1 MKITTSNKTLKR
13 HLPIKFLGIIV
24 LVLGM
29 LVGITTC
36 VGADPVT
43 PTIAWDNPANIT
55 YGTALSG
62 VHLNA
67 IATDPRTGTPA
78 DGSLV
83 YDPAVGYTLDA
94 GSHKLSVIFNPTN
107 TETYTTATKNVTINV
122 TEKPVPVIRWESFP
136 QEPVCGDTLNING
149 SASPGEEVDVFVTF
163 EKTIPVPEG
172 RFEYT
177 LENVTIPEG
186 LDNLFT
192 VEARGVNNL
201 NVRVKMVIWATKSSG
216 ASEGT
221 ATVSQSNVP
230 AGTYTIKIDG
240 NAGEGVS
247 EVNLKIT
254 ASQGIRADSNGN
266 FSYSYNT
273 TAVPPG
279 NFEIKVG
286 GVTKEITLRPREIE
300 VPPLVLPVA
309 NFSANATEGYAPLL
323 VKFNELSENAE
334 AVAWDFNNDGIADSA
349 TLNPIHEFT
358 TPGTYT
364 VNMTAINENGTDF
377 KLANITVSEKPAP
390 VLPVANFSANKTE
403 GFAPLSVQ
411 FNDSSE
417 NATSINWD
425 FNCDGVSD
433 SEERNPINEFATPG
447 TYTVNLT
454 AINVNGTDSKFATI
468 TVNEPEQP
476 VLPVANFSAD
486 PAEGYA
492 PLSVQFNDLSE
503 NAESVAWDFNNDGAT
518 DSEERSPVHEFT
530 TQGNYTVNMT
540 TTNGNG
546 TDSKLATITVSEKP
560 VPILPVANFSA
571 NVISGYAPLSVLLT
585 DLSQNATSRSWDIG
599 NDGIVES
606 RDSNIVYVFTNP
618 GTYTVNLTASNAN
631 GTDSKLTMI
640 TVLEQPILPVANFST
655 NITEGIAPLTVQF
668 NDSSEN
674 ATSVNWD
681 FGDGSNSEERN
692 PINEFA
698 TPGTYTVNL
707 TASNENGTSSKSAK
721 ITVSEKPVLP
731 VANFSTNVSE
741 GYVPLSVQFNDL
753 SENAD
758 TVAWDFNGDGIS
770 DSEERN
776 PINEFATP
784 GTYTVNLTAINANG
798 TDSKFATITV
808 LEQPILPVADFSAS
822 VTSGNAP
829 LKVVF
834 SDKST
839 GTPTK
844 WKWTFGDGTSSTK
857 QNPTHKYSKAG
868 NYTVALTATNAAGS
882 NTKTKT
888 NYIKV
893 VEKSVANF
901 TSNVTSGKAPLSV
914 AFTDKSTGV
923 PTSWEWTF
931 GDGANSTIQN
941 PKHQYSQEG
950 NYTVKLTVA
959 NVAGN
964 NTTTKTNYIKVT
976 TNTRPG
982 IFSINK

>member
-36 VGADPVT
+36 AGADPVT

-136 QEPVCGDTLNING
+136 QEPVCGDTFNING
-149 SASPGEEVDVFVTF
+149 STSPGEKVDVFVTF
-163 EKTIPVPEG
+163 EKTIPVPEE

-201 NVRVKMVIWATKSSG
+201 NVRVKMVLWATKSSG
-216 ASEGT
+216 ASEGI
-221 ATVSQSNVP
+221 ANVSQSNVP

-309 NFSANATEGYAPLL
+309 NFSANTTEGYVPLL

-364 VNMTAINENGTDF
+364 VNMTAISENGTDF
-377 KLANITVSEKPAP
+377 KLANITVSEKPVP
-390 VLPVANFSANKTE
+390 ILPVANFSANKTE

-433 SEERNPINEFATPG
+433 SEER
-447 TYTVNLT
+447 
-454 AINVNGTDSKFATI
+454 
-468 TVNEPEQP
+468 
-476 VLPVANFSAD
+476 
-486 PAEGYA
+486 
-492 PLSVQFNDLSE
+492 
-503 NAESVAWDFNNDGAT
+503 
-518 DSEERSPVHEFT
+518 SPVHEFT
-530 TQGNYTVNMT
+530 TQGTYTVNLT
-540 TTNGNG
+540 ATNGNG

-606 RDSNIVYVFTNP
+606 RDSSIVYVFTNP

-631 GTDSKLTMI
+631 GTDSKLAMI

-655 NITEGIAPLTVQF
+655 STTEGIAPLTVQF

-681 FGDGSNSEERN
+681 FGDGSNSEDRN
-692 PINEFA
+692 PVHEYSD
-698 TPGTYTVNL
+698 PGNYTVNL

-721 ITVSEKPVLP
+721 ITVSEKRT
-731 VANFSTNVSE
+731 STSC
-741 GYVPLSVQFNDL
+741 
-753 SENAD
+753 
-758 TVAWDFNGDGIS
+758 
-770 DSEERN
+770 
-776 PINEFATP
+776 
-784 GTYTVNLTAINANG
+784 
-798 TDSKFATITV
+798 SKF
-808 LEQPILPVADFSAS
+808 QRQRQQ
-822 VTSGNAP
+822 
-829 LKVVF
+829 KVM
-834 SDKST
+834 
-839 GTPTK
+839 
-844 WKWTFGDGTSSTK
+844 
-857 QNPTHKYSKAG
+857 
-868 NYTVALTATNAAGS
+868 L
-882 NTKTKT
+882 
-888 NYIKV
+888 
-893 VEKSVANF
+893 
-901 TSNVTSGKAPLSV
+901 L
-914 AFTDKSTGV
+914 
-923 PTSWEWTF
+923 
-931 GDGANSTIQN
+931 
-941 PKHQYSQEG
+941 
-950 NYTVKLTVA
+950 
-959 NVAGN
+959 
-964 NTTTKTNYIKVT
+964 
-976 TNTRPG
+976 
-982 IFSINK
+982 